1 MKELLVAVLSVAL
14 IVSLTPGVSLAQSN
28 CPAEVDQAKEML
40 SKKMA
45 SVKPEDVQAPRA
57 LAGARQSVQSPR
69 GNQDVQSPRGNQ
81 DVQSPRGNQDV
92 QSPRGNQD
100 VQSPRGN
107 QDVQSPR
114 GNQNVQSPRGNQDVQ
129 SPRGNQDVQS
139 PRGNQDVQSPR
150 GTQDV
155 QSPRAGTGATAGSQ
169 APRSSLT
176 KATSLVKEAEA
187 ACKAGNMSLASKK
200 AKSAMALLKK

>member
-107 QDVQSPR
+107 Q
-114 GNQNVQSPRGNQDVQ
+114 NVQSPRGN
-129 SPRGNQDVQS
+129 
-139 PRGNQDVQSPR
+139 
-150 GTQDV
+150 QDV